1 MAARRA
7 QGREENDMN
16 KELANQ
22 VVLITGAGRG
32 IGRAAAERLAERG
45 AAVGVLD
52 IVEETA
58 RETVAAIEARGGRAI
73 AIIADVADRNSV
85 LAAAETVATAF
96 GPLTGIVN
104 DAMWIRY
111 GPVENVEEE
120 VLDRMLAVGVK
131 AAFWGVQAL
140 LAHASPQ
147 GAAVVNIA
155 SPVADL
161 GMANT
166 ASYTAVKG
174 AIAALT
180 RQLAV
185 ELGPRGIRVNA
196 VTPGAVPTPGARTIV
211 DEAGYAKRRQQTP
224 LGRLGEEHEIAAA
237 IAFLIGPDASF
248 VTGEILHVDG
258 GITVKSM

>member
-1 MAARRA
+1 MSGEL
-7 QGREENDMN
+7 QG
-16 KELANQ
+16 Q
-22 VVLITGAGRG
+22 VVLVTGAGRG
-32 IGRAAAERLAERG
+32 IGQAAAMRIAARGGAVGVVDIVDETASATAAEITQAGGRAIALAADVADRTAVLAAAERLAG
-45 AAVGVLD
+45 
-52 IVEETA
+52 
-58 RETVAAIEARGGRAI
+58 
-73 AIIADVADRNSV
+73 
-85 LAAAETVATAF
+85 AF

-111 GPVENVEEE
+111 GPIEGVEEE

-140 LAHASPQ
+140 LQHGSQ
-147 GAAVVNIA
+147 GPRAVVNIA

-185 ELGPRGIRVNA
+185 ELGPQGIRVNA
-196 VTPGAVPTPGARTIV
+196 VTPGAVPTPGARSIV
-211 DEAGYAKRRQQTP
+211 DEAGYARRRQQTP
-224 LGRLGEEHEIAAA
+224 LGRLGEESEIAAA
-237 IAFLIGPDASF
+237 IAFLLGPDASF
-248 VTGEILHVDG
+248 ITGEILHVDG